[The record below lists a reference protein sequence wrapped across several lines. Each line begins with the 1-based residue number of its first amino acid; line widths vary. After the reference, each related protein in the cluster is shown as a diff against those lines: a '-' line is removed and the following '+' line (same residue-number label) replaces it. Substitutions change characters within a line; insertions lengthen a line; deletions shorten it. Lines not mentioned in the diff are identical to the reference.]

1 MTAEQ
6 IAQLLRLLEKIAD
19 RPFTI
24 TQASDWPLFVFL
36 SAIGLGM
43 LGFMWRD
50 IGKKLDC
57 SAAAIG
63 LSLSEHKADN
73 LREHDKLWNALRD
86 CQDDC
91 CLSKPHKDLK

>member
-6 IAQLLRLLEKIAD
+6 IAQLFKLLEKIAD

-36 SAIGLGM
+36 SAIGFGL
-43 LGFMWRD
+43 LSFMWRD
-50 IGKKLDC
+50 ISKKLEG
-57 SAAAIG
+57 SATSIG
-63 LSLSEHKADN
+63 SALAEHKADN
-73 LREHDKLWNALRD
+73 IREHDKIWSALRD

-91 CLSKPHKDLK
+91 CISKPHKELK

>member
-6 IAQLLRLLEKIAD
+6 IAQLLKLLEKIAD

-36 SAIGLGM
+36 SVIGMGM
-43 LGFMWRD
+43 VGFMWRD
-50 IGKKLDC
+50 IGKKLDG
-57 SAAAIG
+57 A
-63 LSLSEHKADN
+63 LSESKSDN
-73 LREHDKLWNALRD
+73 IREHDKLWSALRD

-91 CLSKPHKDLK
+91 CVPKQHREVK